1 MTMRK
6 AALLVL
12 FVVPLGLYLGCQT
25 STSGGEGSDAA
36 QVNDGTDEGSNVE
49 GGGDADS
56 AGDGAGGS
64 GGSEGV
70 GDSAAADNGDAT
82 DTDGPD
88 TSDSDAP
95 DNETGFDDGAST
107 DGGVDDADSGDDGG
121 EDSEA
126 DSDGLSEDEEDAV
139 DDTLDAIEAL
149 SDLLAALADAGLP
162 ATGDGPVVV
171 TPNPESDCPTV
182 TIDDSTLTLDY
193 GDGCNPVLYPET
205 TVSGSATGQINAAER
220 SLTLTFDDLVIDGES
235 VSGTLTTSV
244 AQADDTATF
253 EATVDL
259 TFSDGETSFAVAGD
273 ATVQVDLTTGDTFIP
288 SAELTVSDDGD
299 TYEVTLTDVHID
311 PAEGLPDS
319 GSATVAYDNE
329 GPGTTTLEITFTDA
343 TPTEGSVLVSVN
355 GSPTIEL
362 SLSDLESAL

>member
-1 MTMRK
+1 MRK
-6 AALLVL
+6 VAVLVL
-12 FVVPLGLYLGCQT
+12 ILVPLWLYLGCQT
-25 STSGGEGSDAA
+25 STSGGGGSDAA

-49 GGGDADS
+49 GGGEADADD
-56 AGDGAGGS
+56 DGSGGS
-64 GGSEGV
+64 GGSEDV
-70 GDSAAADNGDAT
+70 GDSASADDGDAADD
-82 DTDGPD
+82 DGPD
-88 TSDSDAP
+88 TSDSGAP
-95 DNETGFDDGAST
+95 DNETGFDDGSSD
-107 DGGVDDADSGDDGG
+107 DGGVDDADSGNDGA
-121 EDSEA
+121 EDGDA
-126 DSDGLSEDEEDAV
+126 GSDGLSEDEEEAVEDA
-139 DDTLDAIEAL
+139 LDAIESL
-149 SDLLAALADAGLP
+149 SALLAALADAGLP
-162 ATGDGPVVV
+162 STGDGPVVV
-171 TPNPESDCPTV
+171 TPNPESGCPTITV
-182 TIDDSTLTLDY
+182 DDSTLTLDY

-259 TFSDGETSFAVAGD
+259 TFSDGETSFTVAGY
-273 ATVQVDLTTGDTFIP
+273 ATVQVDLTTGEMFIP

-319 GSATVAYDNE
+319 GTATVAYDNE

-355 GSPTIEL
+355 GSPAIEL